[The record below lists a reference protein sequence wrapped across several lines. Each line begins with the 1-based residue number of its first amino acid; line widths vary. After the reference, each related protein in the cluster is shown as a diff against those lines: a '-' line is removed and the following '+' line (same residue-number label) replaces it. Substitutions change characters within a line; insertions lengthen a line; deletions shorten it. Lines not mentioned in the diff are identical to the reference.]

1 MCTCVYACTVSV
13 GSLRSAVVS
22 FTSLHT
28 QANVDPPQ
36 FTLTCRSE
44 GGPATTGSW
53 QRNSQM
59 IEEDGDHVTSQI
71 LVATEENTV
80 YENKLTVTGRE
91 AGQYQCTV
99 SSNRDAF
106 FGATGSTITSEE
118 FEVEGKLSPL
128 L

>member
-1 MCTCVYACTVSV
+1 
-13 GSLRSAVVS
+13 
-22 FTSLHT
+22 
-28 QANVDPPQ
+28 
-36 FTLTCRSE
+36 
-44 GGPATTGSW
+44 
-53 QRNSQM
+53 M

-99 SSNRDAF
+99 SSNRDEF
-106 FGATGSTITSEE
+106 FGATGSTVTSEE

-128 L
+128 LLVLPSVMMSVLFCSGWRAGSCECCTEVRYKYPGHVGPTRRPCHWL